1 MLIISL
7 IILQVIIFAA
17 LIFAL
22 KKILSQNVVSATQHL
37 DEMSQTYKKKEEE
50 INKRIEEVR
59 KESELI
65 LAKAGEEA
73 EKLRAEIVGSAEF
86 QKEKILKEAH
96 IKSNE
101 MVEQADKS
109 RQLLLS
115 EINDRITRESIT
127 RACELIKDVLPEQ
140 FRKEVHAD
148 WVEELMGGSF
158 GRLDNL
164 RIAPDIH
171 EVKVVSAFPLAD
183 AQRKALSKK
192 LRDVIDKEI
201 NLKEDTDPAL
211 VAGIIVTIGSLVLD
225 GSFRNRIIEKA
236 KNAQHSGNE

>member
-1 MLIISL
+1 MRS
-7 IILQVIIFAA
+7 
-17 LIFAL
+17 
-22 KKILSQNVVSATQHL
+22 
-37 DEMSQTYKKKEEE
+37 
-50 INKRIEEVR
+50 
-59 KESELI
+59 
-65 LAKAGEEA
+65 
-73 EKLRAEIVGSAEF
+73 EIVGSAEF

-96 IKSNE
+96 VKSSE

-127 RACELIKDVLPEQ
+127 KACELIKDVLPEQ